1 MKQVRD
7 VLRLHIVMNLSLR
20 RIEGATGVAKSTIS
34 DYIKRFNA
42 SGLHIE
48 QINVIDDDALRLKL
62 FGEQITDVGLK
73 RSIPDMSLIHKEM
86 KLRKKTKVT
95 LQLLWEEYKES
106 SPDGYSYTQFRFYYR
121 KYKQMLNPSM
131 RQTHLAGEK
140 LFVDYQP

>member
-73 RSIPDMSLIHKEM
+73 RSIPDMSLIH
-86 KLRKKTKVT
+86 
-95 LQLLWEEYKES
+95 
-106 SPDGYSYTQFRFYYR
+106 
-121 KYKQMLNPSM
+121 
-131 RQTHLAGEK
+131 
-140 LFVDYQP
+140 

>member
-7 VLRLHIVMNLSLR
+7 VLRLHSVMNLSLR

-34 DYIKRFNA
+34 DYIKRFKA

-73 RSIPDMSLIHKEM
+73 RAVPDMSLF
-86 KLRKKTKVT
+86 TK
-95 LQLLWEEYKES
+95 
-106 SPDGYSYTQFRFYYR
+106 R
-121 KYKQMLNPSM
+121 
-131 RQTHLAGEK
+131 
-140 LFVDYQP
+140 